1 MQILATKFPE
11 AKIVI
16 PDVFHD
22 ERGYFKE
29 IFSEQRYAESGMP
42 GPFLQDNV
50 SVSRR
55 NVIRGMHF
63 DLRMAKLVQVI
74 EGRIYDVI
82 ADMREGSPTFRQWDG
97 IELSDENHRQ
107 LYVPPGFAHGF
118 LTLSERAVVLYK
130 QTAFYDPATERAV
143 SWRDPALGIRWPLD
157 GSEPVLS
164 QKDAAL

>member
-1 MQILATKFPE
+1 MQTLATKFPE

-16 PDVFHD
+16 PDVFRD

-29 IFSEQRYAESGMP
+29 VFSEKRYAESGMP
-42 GPFLQDNV
+42 GPFVQDNV
-50 SVSRR
+50 SVSSR

-82 ADMREGSPTFRQWDG
+82 ADMREGSATFRHWDG

-130 QTAFYDPATERAV
+130 QTALYDPANERAV